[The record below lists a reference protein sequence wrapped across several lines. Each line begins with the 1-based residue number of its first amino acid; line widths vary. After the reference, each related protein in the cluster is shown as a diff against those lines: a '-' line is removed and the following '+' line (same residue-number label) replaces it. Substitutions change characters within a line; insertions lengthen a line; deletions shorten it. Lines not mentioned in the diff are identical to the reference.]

1 MVRRILLLLFLCL
14 APLMA
19 CGAIGGAASPQV
31 ILVMGDSLSAAYGLD
46 SPSQG
51 WVALLQAKL
60 KARGYDYTVVNASV
74 SGETSGG
81 GLTRFPQA
89 LSNAK
94 PAIVILELGAND
106 GLRGLP
112 VQEMQANLGKML
124 GLTRQAGARA
134 LLVTILLPPN
144 YGKAYV
150 QGFTATYPALAK
162 QYKVPLAPFLL
173 TGVADHPELMQADG
187 LHPQAQAEPKVLDNL
202 WPSLEPLLHPPGK

>member
-1 MVRRILLLLFLCL
+1 MVRRILLVLFLCL
-14 APLMA
+14 APIA
-19 CGAIGGAASPQV
+19 GGIAAASPQV

-60 KARGYDYTVVNASV
+60 KAQGYDYTVVNASV

-89 LSNAK
+89 FANAK

-112 VQEMQANLGKML
+112 VSEMQANLGKIL
-124 GLTRQAGARA
+124 ELSRQGHARA
-134 LLVTILLPPN
+134 LLVPMLLPPN
-144 YGKAYV
+144 YGKTYV
-150 QGFTATYPALAK
+150 QGFAAAYPALAK
-162 QYKVPLAPFLL
+162 RYEVPLAAFLL
-173 TGVADHPELMQADG
+173 AGVAEHRELMQADG
-187 LHPQAQAEPKVLDNL
+187 LHPLAKAESQVLDNI
-202 WPSLEPLLHPPGK
+202 WPALEPLLHVSGK

>member
-1 MVRRILLLLFLCL
+1 VRRILLVFCLCL
-14 APLMA
+14 APWFGTA
-19 CGAIGGAASPQV
+19 AAKGSASPQV

-89 LSNAK
+89 LAEAK
-94 PAIVILELGAND
+94 PALVILELGAND

-112 VQEMQANLGKML
+112 VSEMQANLGKIVDL
-124 GLTRQAGARA
+124 SRQAGARV
-134 LLVTILLPPN
+134 LLVSILLPPN
-144 YGKAYV
+144 YGKPYV
-150 QGFTATYPALAK
+150 QGFAAAYPALAK
-162 QYKVPLAPFLL
+162 RYTVPLTPFLL
-173 TGVADHPELMQADG
+173 TGVAEHRELMQADG
-187 LHPQAQAEPKVLDNL
+187 LHPLAKAEPQVLDNI

>member
-1 MVRRILLLLFLCL
+1 
-14 APLMA
+14 MA
-19 CGAIGGAASPQV
+19 GGAAAGPASPPV

-51 WVALLQAKL
+51 WVALLEAKL

-124 GLTRQAGARA
+124 DLAREA
-134 LLVTILLPPN
+134 HARTLLVSMLMPPN
-144 YGKAYV
+144 YGKTYV
-150 QGFTATYPALAK
+150 QGFAAAYPALAK
-162 QYKVPLAPFLL
+162 RYKVPLAPFLL

-187 LHPQAQAEPKVLDNL
+187 LHPIATAEPRVLDNL
-202 WPSLEPLLHPPGK
+202 WPALEPLLHASGK